1 MRERLAYRFNILNK
15 YLENIPISNDFKK
28 FQNSKILVLIV
39 AFLLIFN
46 ICACQKKSNIT
57 IYAGPSE
64 NNIGESYVTEGKYNE
79 ELDYYKVL
87 LKQVIEKE
95 GENSSAAAQIYNY
108 IAEIYIYQQNQNE
121 ELKYID
127 KAVKINTDYNDQ
139 LSLAGNYLV
148 KGKIYSN
155 IGGDV
160 EEGLSYLEDAEAI
173 YSNFFYGYTLEMAD
187 VLINK
192 GKLYTNMNK
201 YEEALKNYENALDI
215 YQKNDQKDA
224 VIYLLIGQIYA
235 HENNFE
241 KAEDFYNKAEII
253 IIENKEIFL
262 KGNLNKL
269 RGSMYV
275 TKGDYKNAIN
285 EYEEALK
292 VFCSDEQYKLNVAQV
307 CNNLGYAYAMNRNL
321 EMAVEKLIISCK
333 IIENTSEDNELIEK
347 DKRDYKQNLKTYYQA
362 LTKDKAEENFEKWY
376 QDKMSEGIEGVDNS
390 Q

>member
-1 MRERLAYRFNILNK
+1 MLGLERIIMVERKSIIRPNNFNKFEKIRIVISIL
-15 YLENIPISNDFKK
+15 
-28 FQNSKILVLIV
+28 

-46 ICACQKKSNIT
+46 LCACQKKSNIT
-57 IYAGPSE
+57 IYSGPLE
-64 NNIGESYVTEGKYNE
+64 NNIGESYVREGKYNE
-79 ELDYYKVL
+79 ALDYYKLL
-87 LKQVIEKE
+87 LKPVIEKE

-108 IAEIYIYQQNQNE
+108 IAEIYIYQENQNE
-121 ELKYID
+121 ALKYID

-148 KGKIYSN
+148 KGKIYSY

-160 EEGLSYLEDAEAI
+160 EEGLSYLEDAETI
-173 YSNFFYGYTLEMAD
+173 YSNFFWKYTLEMAD

-192 GKLYTNMNK
+192 GNIYKNMNK

-215 YQKNDQKDA
+215 YQKNGQKDA
-224 VIYLLIGQIYA
+224 VIYLLIGQIYT
-235 HENNFE
+235 HENDFE
-241 KAEDFYNKAEII
+241 KAEDSYKKAEII

-269 RGSMYV
+269 KGSMYV
-275 TKGDYKNAIN
+275 TKGDYENAIN

-292 VFCSDEQYKLNVAQV
+292 VFCSDEQYKLSVAQV

-321 EMAVEKLIISCK
+321 NMAVEKLIISCK
-333 IIENTSEDNELIEK
+333 IIENTSADNELIEK
-347 DKRDYKQNLKTYYQA
+347 DKRDYKHNLKTYYQA

-376 QDKMSEGIEGVDNS
+376 QDKMSDGLEGVDNS